1 MENYEPLSESE
12 SKIFNI
18 KEIHKRYWKKFCD
31 RFYKNFRFPE
41 STDWD
46 YEKKFEY
53 FCNSKIQGDEHSN
66 YAQRFLQVN
75 NDELKQLKE
84 CSEEFLKQKDG
95 YDIVP
100 ELFIFVR
107 KMRRLSAKL
116 ENDSRIIS
124 LVCPYRRDER
134 IDYTKYLITEK
145 SSFLPKSKDWPTIR
159 ETIKSKACDR
169 MLSEMMDSDSYSQY
183 TNDMMIT
190 DDFEGN
196 VIPFNPTD
204 ENIAFIVD
212 EIFENQVYWYNESLK
227 RYMRVCPTKG
237 KGSEGNELMA
247 LLYRLFVSYRDSL
260 KDIKDILDE
269 SPSPLK
275 LVELQ
280 KERNHQIRHFGYN
293 DYGKHWMAC
302 VTHENG
308 IQNVAKY
315 FIHHRDHFTDYNE
328 RDFFYTLDKICII
341 DDILQGNADKY
352 GLNISYPDD
361 WMKPSREAAENEKKT
376 SKAQQVAKQNIIPV
390 FVYEKIKS
398 FQEGKTKPRDF
409 MLPVRAAVEA
419 GLMSR
424 LTFEDYGATGLMNNQ
439 CDSSYYD
446 YLKEDK
452 IIYKIKEYQRILKD
466 FKQLSN
472 NDK

>member
-41 STDWD
+41 GTDWD

-124 LVCPYRRDER
+124 LVCPYSRDER

-159 ETIKSKACDR
+159 ETIKSEACDR
-169 MLSEMMDSDSYSQY
+169 MLWEMMASDSYSQY

-204 ENIAFIVD
+204 ENIAFVVD

-247 LLYRLFVSYRDSL
+247 LLYRLFVSYCDSL

-275 LVELQ
+275 LVDLQ
-280 KERNHQIRHFGYN
+280 KERNRQISLFGNN

-302 VTHENG
+302 MTHENG

-315 FIHHRDHFTDYNE
+315 FMHHRDLSTDYKE
-328 RDFFYTLDKICII
+328 RDLFYTLDKICII
-341 DDILQGNADKY
+341 DDILQGYADKY

-361 WMKPSREAAENEKKT
+361 WMKPSREATEDEKET

-424 LTFEDYGATGLMNNQ
+424 LTFKDYGATGLMNNQ
-439 CDSSYYD
+439 CDSTYYD

>member
-41 STDWD
+41 GTDWD

-75 NDELKQLKE
+75 SDELKQLKE

-95 YDIVP
+95 FDIVP
-100 ELFIFVR
+100 ELFIFVS
-107 KMRRLSAKL
+107 KMKRLSAKL

-159 ETIKSKACDR
+159 ETIKSEACDK
-169 MLSEMMDSDSYSQY
+169 MLWEMMDSDSYSQY

-204 ENIAFIVD
+204 ENIAFVVD

-439 CDSSYYD
+439 CESTYYD

>member
-31 RFYKNFRFPE
+31 RFYKNFRFPVG
-41 STDWD
+41 TDWD

-124 LVCPYRRDER
+124 LVCPYSRDER

-159 ETIKSKACDR
+159 ETIKSEACDR
-169 MLSEMMDSDSYSQY
+169 MLWEMMDSDSYSQY

-204 ENIAFIVD
+204 ENIAFVVD

-439 CDSSYYD
+439 CESTYYD

>member
-1 MENYEPLSESE
+1 MENYEPLSESG

-41 STDWD
+41 GTDWD

-107 KMRRLSAKL
+107 KMKRLSAKL

-124 LVCPYRRDER
+124 LVCPYSRDER

-159 ETIKSKACDR
+159 ETIKSEACDR
-169 MLSEMMDSDSYSQY
+169 MLWEMMASDSYSQY

-204 ENIAFIVD
+204 ENIAFVVD

-247 LLYRLFVSYRDSL
+247 LLYRLFVSYCDSL

-269 SPSPLK
+269 SPLPLK
-275 LVELQ
+275 LVDLQ
-280 KERNHQIRHFGYN
+280 KERNRQISLFGNN

-302 VTHENG
+302 MTHENG

-341 DDILQGNADKY
+341 DDILQGYADKY

-361 WMKPSREAAENEKKT
+361 WMKPSTEVAEDEKET
-376 SKAQQVAKQNIIPV
+376 SKAQQVAKQNIIPD

-398 FQEGKTKPRDF
+398 YQEGKTKPRDF

>member
-1 MENYEPLSESE
+1 MENYEPLSESA

-41 STDWD
+41 GTDWD
-46 YEKKFEY
+46 YKKKFEY

-75 NDELKQLKE
+75 IDELKQLKE
-84 CSEEFLKQKDG
+84 CSEEFLEQKDG

-124 LVCPYRRDER
+124 LVCPYRRDEG
-134 IDYTKYLITEK
+134 IDYTKFLITEK

-159 ETIKSKACDR
+159 ETIKSEACDR
-169 MLSEMMDSDSYSQY
+169 MLWEMMDSDFYSQS
-183 TNDMMIT
+183 TNDTMIT

-227 RYMRVCPTKG
+227 IYMSVCPTKG

-247 LLYRLFVSYRDSL
+247 LLYRLFVSYCDSL

-280 KERNHQIRHFGYN
+280 KERNHQISLFGNN
-293 DYGKHWMAC
+293 DYGEHWMAC
-302 VTHENG
+302 MTHENG

-315 FIHHRDHFTDYNE
+315 FMHHRDLSTDYKE
-328 RDFFYTLDKICII
+328 RDFFL
-341 DDILQGNADKY
+341 
-352 GLNISYPDD
+352 YP
-361 WMKPSREAAENEKKT
+361 R
-376 SKAQQVAKQNIIPV
+376 
-390 FVYEKIKS
+390 
-398 FQEGKTKPRDF
+398 
-409 MLPVRAAVEA
+409 
-419 GLMSR
+419 
-424 LTFEDYGATGLMNNQ
+424 
-439 CDSSYYD
+439 
-446 YLKEDK
+446 
-452 IIYKIKEYQRILKD
+452 
-466 FKQLSN
+466 
-472 NDK
+472 

>member
-1 MENYEPLSESE
+1 MENYEPLSESQ

-41 STDWD
+41 GTDWD
-46 YEKKFEY
+46 YKKKFEY

-84 CSEEFLKQKDG
+84 CSEEFLEQKDG

-134 IDYTKYLITEK
+134 IDYTQFLITEK

-159 ETIKSKACDR
+159 ETIKSEACDK
-169 MLSEMMDSDSYSQY
+169 MLWEMMDSDSYSQY

-204 ENIAFIVD
+204 ENIAFVVD
-212 EIFENQVYWYNESLK
+212 EIFENKVYWYNESLK

-247 LLYRLFVSYRDSL
+247 LLYRLFVSYCDSL

-280 KERNHQIRHFGYN
+280 KERNHQISLFGNN

-302 VTHENG
+302 MTHENG

-315 FIHHRDHFTDYNE
+315 FMHHRDLSTDNKE

-341 DDILQGNADKY
+341 DDILQGYADKY

-361 WMKPSREAAENEKKT
+361 WMKPSTEVAEDEKET
-376 SKAQQVAKQNIIPV
+376 SKAQQVAKQNIIPD

-398 FQEGKTKPRDF
+398 YQEGKTKPRDF

-439 CDSSYYD
+439 CESTYYD

>member
-41 STDWD
+41 GTDWD

-75 NDELKQLKE
+75 SDELKQLKE

-100 ELFIFVR
+100 ELFIFVS
-107 KMRRLSAKL
+107 KMKRLSAKL

-159 ETIKSKACDR
+159 ETIKSEACDK
-169 MLSEMMDSDSYSQY
+169 MLWEMMDSDSYSQY

-204 ENIAFIVD
+204 ENIAFVVD

-341 DDILQGNADKY
+341 DDILLGNADKY

-439 CDSSYYD
+439 CESTYYD

>member
-41 STDWD
+41 GTDWD

-75 NDELKQLKE
+75 SDELKQLKE

-100 ELFIFVR
+100 ELFIFVS
-107 KMRRLSAKL
+107 KMKRLSAKL

-159 ETIKSKACDR
+159 ETIKSEACDK
-169 MLSEMMDSDSYSQY
+169 MLWEMMDSDSYSQY

-204 ENIAFIVD
+204 ENIAFVVD

-341 DDILQGNADKY
+341 DDILQGYADKY

-439 CDSSYYD
+439 CESTYYD

>member
-1 MENYEPLSESE
+1 MEKYEPLSESE

-41 STDWD
+41 GTDWD

-100 ELFIFVR
+100 ELFIFVS
-107 KMRRLSAKL
+107 KMKRLSAKL

-159 ETIKSKACDR
+159 ETIKSEACDK
-169 MLSEMMDSDSYSQY
+169 MLWEMMDSDSYSQY

-341 DDILQGNADKY
+341 DDILQGYADKY

-439 CDSSYYD
+439 CESTYYD

>member
-31 RFYKNFRFPE
+31 RFYKNFRFPVG
-41 STDWD
+41 TDWD

-124 LVCPYRRDER
+124 LVCPYSRDER

-159 ETIKSKACDR
+159 ETIKSEACDR
-169 MLSEMMDSDSYSQY
+169 MLWEMMASDSYSQY

-204 ENIAFIVD
+204 ENIAFVVD

-247 LLYRLFVSYRDSL
+247 LLYRLFVSYCDSL

-275 LVELQ
+275 LVDLQ
-280 KERNHQIRHFGYN
+280 KERNRQISLFGNN

-302 VTHENG
+302 MTHENG

-315 FIHHRDHFTDYNE
+315 FMHHRDLSTDNKE
-328 RDFFYTLDKICII
+328 RDFSI
-341 DDILQGNADKY
+341 
-352 GLNISYPDD
+352 
-361 WMKPSREAAENEKKT
+361 PSIRFASST
-376 SKAQQVAKQNIIPV
+376 
-390 FVYEKIKS
+390 
-398 FQEGKTKPRDF
+398 
-409 MLPVRAAVEA
+409 
-419 GLMSR
+419 
-424 LTFEDYGATGLMNNQ
+424 TF
-439 CDSSYYD
+439 
-446 YLKEDK
+446 
-452 IIYKIKEYQRILKD
+452 
-466 FKQLSN
+466 
-472 NDK
+472 

>member
-41 STDWD
+41 GTDWD

-75 NDELKQLKE
+75 SDELKQLKE

-100 ELFIFVR
+100 ELFIFVS
-107 KMRRLSAKL
+107 KMKRLSAKL

-439 CDSSYYD
+439 CESTYYD

>member
-41 STDWD
+41 GTDWD

-75 NDELKQLKE
+75 SDELKQLKE

-100 ELFIFVR
+100 ELFIFVS
-107 KMRRLSAKL
+107 KMKRLSAKL

-159 ETIKSKACDR
+159 ETIKSEACDK
-169 MLSEMMDSDSYSQY
+169 MLWEMMDSDSYSQY

-204 ENIAFIVD
+204 ENIAFVVD

-376 SKAQQVAKQNIIPV
+376 SKTQQVAKQNIIPV

-439 CDSSYYD
+439 CESTYYD

>member
-41 STDWD
+41 GTDWD

-75 NDELKQLKE
+75 SDELKQLKE

-100 ELFIFVR
+100 ELFIFVS
-107 KMRRLSAKL
+107 KMKRLSAKL

-159 ETIKSKACDR
+159 ETIKSEACDK
-169 MLSEMMDSDSYSQY
+169 MLWEMMDSDSYSQY

-204 ENIAFIVD
+204 ENIAFVVD

-409 MLPVRAAVEA
+409 MLPVMAAVEA

-439 CDSSYYD
+439 CESTYYD

>member
-41 STDWD
+41 GTDWD

-75 NDELKQLKE
+75 SDELKQLKE

-100 ELFIFVR
+100 ELFIFVS
-107 KMRRLSAKL
+107 KMKRLSAKL
-116 ENDSRIIS
+116 MNDSRIIS

-159 ETIKSKACDR
+159 ETIKSEACDK
-169 MLSEMMDSDSYSQY
+169 MLWEMMDSDSYSQY

-204 ENIAFIVD
+204 ENIAFVVD

-439 CDSSYYD
+439 CESTYYD

>member
-41 STDWD
+41 GTDWD

-53 FCNSKIQGDEHSN
+53 FCNSKIQGDENSN

-75 NDELKQLKE
+75 SDELKQLKE

-159 ETIKSKACDR
+159 ETIKSEACDK
-169 MLSEMMDSDSYSQY
+169 MLWEMMDSDSYSQY

-204 ENIAFIVD
+204 ENIAFVVD

-376 SKAQQVAKQNIIPV
+376 SKAQQVAKQNIIPL

-439 CDSSYYD
+439 CESTYYD

-466 FKQLSN
+466 LKQLSN

>member
-41 STDWD
+41 GTDWD

-212 EIFENQVYWYNESLK
+212 EIFENQAYWYNESLK

-439 CDSSYYD
+439 CESTYYD

>member
-41 STDWD
+41 GTDWD

-159 ETIKSKACDR
+159 ETIKSKACDK
-169 MLSEMMDSDSYSQY
+169 MLWEMMDSDSYSQY

-204 ENIAFIVD
+204 ENIAFVVD

-439 CDSSYYD
+439 CESTYYD

>member
-41 STDWD
+41 GTDWD

-75 NDELKQLKE
+75 SDELKQLKE

-159 ETIKSKACDR
+159 ETIKSEACDK
-169 MLSEMMDSDSYSQY
+169 MLWEMMDSDSYSQY

-204 ENIAFIVD
+204 ENIAFVVD

-439 CDSSYYD
+439 CESTYYD

>member
-41 STDWD
+41 GTDWD

-75 NDELKQLKE
+75 SDELKQLKE

-100 ELFIFVR
+100 ELFIFVS
-107 KMRRLSAKL
+107 KMKRLSAKL

-159 ETIKSKACDR
+159 ETIKSEACDK
-169 MLSEMMDSDSYSQY
+169 MLWEMMDSDSYSQN

-204 ENIAFIVD
+204 ENIAFVVD

-439 CDSSYYD
+439 CESTYYD

>member
-18 KEIHKRYWKKFCD
+18 KEIHKRYWKKFCN

-41 STDWD
+41 GTDWD

-75 NDELKQLKE
+75 SDELKQLKE

-100 ELFIFVR
+100 ELFIFVS
-107 KMRRLSAKL
+107 KMKRLSAKL

-159 ETIKSKACDR
+159 ETIKSEACDK
-169 MLSEMMDSDSYSQY
+169 MLWEMMDSDSYSQY

-204 ENIAFIVD
+204 ENIAFVVD

-439 CDSSYYD
+439 CESTYYD

>member
-41 STDWD
+41 GTDWD

-75 NDELKQLKE
+75 SDELKQLKE

-100 ELFIFVR
+100 ELFIFVS
-107 KMRRLSAKL
+107 KMKRLSAKL

-159 ETIKSKACDR
+159 ETIKSEACDK
-169 MLSEMMDSDSYSQY
+169 MLWEMMDSDSYSQY

-190 DDFEGN
+190 DDFECN

-204 ENIAFIVD
+204 ENIAFVVD

-439 CDSSYYD
+439 CESTYYD

>member
-41 STDWD
+41 GTDWD

-75 NDELKQLKE
+75 SDELKQLKE

-159 ETIKSKACDR
+159 ETIKSEACDK
-169 MLSEMMDSDSYSQY
+169 MLWEMMDSDSYSQY

-204 ENIAFIVD
+204 ENIAFVVD

-376 SKAQQVAKQNIIPV
+376 SKAQQVAKQNIIPL

-439 CDSSYYD
+439 CESTYYD

>member
-41 STDWD
+41 GTDWD

-75 NDELKQLKE
+75 SDELKQLKE

-159 ETIKSKACDR
+159 ETIKSEACDK
-169 MLSEMMDSDSYSQY
+169 MLWEMMDSDSYSQY

-204 ENIAFIVD
+204 ENIAFVVD

-247 LLYRLFVSYRDSL
+247 LLYRLFVSFRDSL

-302 VTHENG
+302 VTHESG

-439 CDSSYYD
+439 CESTYYD

>member
-1 MENYEPLSESE
+1 MEKYEPLSESQ

-41 STDWD
+41 GTDWD

-75 NDELKQLKE
+75 IDELKQLKE
-84 CSEEFLKQKDG
+84 CSEEFLEQKDG

-134 IDYTKYLITEK
+134 IDYTKFLITEK

-159 ETIKSKACDR
+159 ETIKSEACDR
-169 MLSEMMDSDSYSQY
+169 MLWEMMDSDFYSQS
-183 TNDMMIT
+183 TNDTMIT
-190 DDFEGN
+190 DEFEGN
-196 VIPFNPTD
+196 VIQYNPTD
-204 ENIAFIVD
+204 ENIAFVVD
-212 EIFENQVYWYNESLK
+212 EIFENQVYRYNESLK
-227 RYMRVCPTKG
+227 IYMSVCPTKG

-247 LLYRLFVSYRDSL
+247 LLYRLFVSYCDSL

-280 KERNHQIRHFGYN
+280 KERNHQISLFRNN
-293 DYGKHWMAC
+293 DYGEHWMAC
-302 VTHENG
+302 MTHENG

-315 FIHHRDHFTDYNE
+315 FMHHRDHLTDNKE

-361 WMKPSREAAENEKKT
+361 WMKPSTEVAEDEKET
-376 SKAQQVAKQNIIPV
+376 SKAQQVAKQNIIPD

-398 FQEGKTKPRDF
+398 YQEGKTKPRDF

-424 LTFEDYGATGLMNNQ
+424 LTFEDYCATGLMNNL
-439 CDSSYYD
+439 CESTYYD

>member
-31 RFYKNFRFPE
+31 RFYKNFRFPVG
-41 STDWD
+41 TDWD

-124 LVCPYRRDER
+124 LVCPYSRDER

-159 ETIKSKACDR
+159 ETIKSEACDR
-169 MLSEMMDSDSYSQY
+169 MLWEMMDSDSYSQY

-204 ENIAFIVD
+204 ENIAFVVD

-409 MLPVRAAVEA
+409 MLPVRAAVEV

-439 CDSSYYD
+439 CESTYYD

>member
-41 STDWD
+41 GTDWD

-75 NDELKQLKE
+75 SDELKQLKE

-100 ELFIFVR
+100 ELFIFVS
-107 KMRRLSAKL
+107 KMKRLSAKL

-159 ETIKSKACDR
+159 ETIKSEACDK
-169 MLSEMMDSDSYSQY
+169 MLWEMMDSDSYSQY

-204 ENIAFIVD
+204 ENIAFVVD

-439 CDSSYYD
+439 CESTYYD

>member
-41 STDWD
+41 GTDWD

-66 YAQRFLQVN
+66 YVQRFLQVN
-75 NDELKQLKE
+75 SDELKQLKE

-100 ELFIFVR
+100 ELFIFVS
-107 KMRRLSAKL
+107 KMKRLSAKL

-159 ETIKSKACDR
+159 ETIKSEACDK
-169 MLSEMMDSDSYSQY
+169 MLWEMMDSDSYSQY

-361 WMKPSREAAENEKKT
+361 WMKPSREVAENEKKT

-439 CDSSYYD
+439 CESTYYD

>member
-41 STDWD
+41 GTDWD

-212 EIFENQVYWYNESLK
+212 EIFENQAYWYNESHK

-341 DDILQGNADKY
+341 DDILQGYADKY

-361 WMKPSREAAENEKKT
+361 WMKPSREAAENEKET

-424 LTFEDYGATGLMNNQ
+424 LTFKDYGATGLMNNQ
-439 CDSSYYD
+439 CDSTYYD

-466 FKQLSN
+466 FKQLSY

>member
-1 MENYEPLSESE
+1 MENYEPLSESK

-41 STDWD
+41 GTDWD

-53 FCNSKIQGDEHSN
+53 FCNSKIQSDEHSN

-75 NDELKQLKE
+75 IDELKQLKE
-84 CSEEFLKQKDG
+84 CSEKFLEQKDG

-159 ETIKSKACDR
+159 ETIKSEACDK
-169 MLSEMMDSDSYSQY
+169 MLWEMMDSDSYSQY

-237 KGSEGNELMA
+237 NGSEGNELMA
-247 LLYRLFVSYRDSL
+247 LLYRLFVSYCDSL

-361 WMKPSREAAENEKKT
+361 WMKPSREAAEDVKKT
-376 SKAQQVAKQNIIPV
+376 SKAQQVAKQKIIPD

-398 FQEGKTKPRDF
+398 YQEGKTKPKDIV
-409 MLPVRAAVEA
+409 LPVRAAIEA
-419 GLMSR
+419 GLMRRPTYDEYDAS
-424 LTFEDYGATGLMNNQ
+424 GLKKVRS
-439 CDSSYYD
+439 SSYYN
-446 YLKEDK
+446 YTNMED
-452 IIYKIKEYQRILKD
+452 IGIYTGKEYERMLEE

-472 NDK
+472 NVK

>member
-18 KEIHKRYWKKFCD
+18 KEIHKRYWKKICD

-41 STDWD
+41 GTDWD

-124 LVCPYRRDER
+124 LVCPYSRDER

-159 ETIKSKACDR
+159 ETIKSEACDR
-169 MLSEMMDSDSYSQY
+169 MIWEMMASDSYSQY

-204 ENIAFIVD
+204 ENIAFVVD

-247 LLYRLFVSYRDSL
+247 LLYRLFVSYCDSL

-275 LVELQ
+275 LVNLQ
-280 KERNHQIRHFGYN
+280 KERNRQISLFGNN

-302 VTHENG
+302 MTHENG

-315 FIHHRDHFTDYNE
+315 FMHHRHLSTDYKE

-341 DDILQGNADKY
+341 DDILQGYADKY
-352 GLNISYPDD
+352 GLNISYLDD
-361 WMKPSREAAENEKKT
+361 WMKPSREATEDEKET

-424 LTFEDYGATGLMNNQ
+424 LTFKDYGATGLMNNQ
-439 CDSSYYD
+439 CDSTYYD